1 MRRGGFRSFVEV
13 PKNEVVR
20 FVALVVV
27 VSACTPTTEPR
38 CTLTTPGRSPP
49 ALAVVRGATSVSFQ
63 VEGPACEL
71 SDVLTVSSLL
81 DDPTGSAVAVSSTFT
96 HDPDAKTIDITLAFP
111 PLEAGPHAAQV
122 FIEPAISVHQFP
134 LLVMYRA
141 TPPIL
146 ETFDAPCLEPARTLA
161 GTTFCR
167 GPEGV
172 TAIAG
177 SARTPFPKA
186 TRAIATGNVVW
197 LIQDEVVVRLEDRG
211 SGQLVTTATRAVPGS
226 KDATLVVDETTAFV
240 GSLRLDLATDN
251 ANRPVLQPGLSGS
264 ATTML
269 VANGRRTLESRN
281 ENLCDLTEG
290 GACLNGIGRLWA
302 VEDGW
307 LSFLSGP
314 APTTIR
320 RVRRGATTL
329 DPATLPIPTG
339 YRPFTRPTRFDV
351 GGEAPMLLV
360 PLPDAGVQHV
370 VEMHQ
375 TADGLSLTAF
385 DVDVVLGTSRGWLF
399 APGNDANQLRAFLLT
414 P

>member
-1 MRRGGFRSFVEV
+1 M
-13 PKNEVVR
+13 
-20 FVALVVV
+20 
-27 VSACTPTTEPR
+27 
-38 CTLTTPGRSPP
+38 LTTPGRSPP
-49 ALAVVRGATSVSFQ
+49 ALAVLRGATSVSFQ

-71 SDVLTVSSLL
+71 TDVLSVNALL
-81 DDPTGSAVAVSSTFT
+81 DDPGGNVVAVSSTFT
-96 HDPDAKTIDITLAFP
+96 HDARAKTIDITLTFP
-111 PLEAGPHAAQV
+111 PLEAGQHAAQV
-122 FIEPAISVHQFP
+122 FIEPAVSVHQFP

-161 GTTFCR
+161 GTTFCK
-167 GPEGV
+167 GSEGF

-177 SARTPFPKA
+177 STRNAFPKA

-211 SGQLVTTATRAVPGS
+211 NGQLLTTATRAVPGS
-226 KDATLVVDETTAFV
+226 KDATLVVDETTAIV
-240 GSLRLDLATDN
+240 GSLRLDLLTDN
-251 ANRPVLQPGLSGS
+251 ANTRVLQPGLSGA

-290 GACLNGIGRLWA
+290 GACLNGVGRLWA
-302 VEDGW
+302 VEDQW
-307 LSFLSGP
+307 LSFVSGP
-314 APTTIR
+314 SPTSIR
-320 RVRRGATTL
+320 RVRRGETAL
-329 DPATLPIPTG
+329 DVSASLPIPTG
-339 YRPFTRPTRFDV
+339 YQPFARPTRFDV

-360 PLPDAGVQHV
+360 PVPDAGVQHV
-370 VEMHQ
+370 VELHQ
-375 TADGLSLTAF
+375 TAEGLSLTAF

-399 APGNDANQLRAFLLT
+399 APGNEANQLRAFLVT